1 MAEHHEELTPSEFL
15 IYALGSV
22 FLVLTSGL
30 MSGLTVGLLSLDHMN
45 LQILSH
51 SGDAKQKKYSSGILP
66 ILKNRHH
73 LMVTLLLM
81 NAMAMEALPIF
92 LDKLSDPV
100 IAIAISVTAVLLF
113 GEIIPQAL
121 CVRFGLAIGYYTSW
135 LVRIL
140 MYGTW
145 PISYPIGRFLDY
157 VLGVEHGDHYKRS
170 ELKELV
176 TLHAAANQGPL
187 SIDECN
193 IINGAL
199 DMTIKTVK
207 DCMTPLTNV
216 FMVNQ
221 EDLFDDT
228 MSGNLISD
236 GHSRVPVFKG
246 DRNNIVGL
254 LLVKHLLGV
263 STEKRIPIRQ
273 IGLRPLPGV
282 LSDKPLYDMLNEFQT
297 GKSHMA
303 TVTDNSTGE
312 LVGIITL
319 EDVIEELIQEEI
331 EDETDSM
338 PKEEKVL
345 KTKRTLRQPT
355 PEVGRQVSDLF
366 DAHRLARSQGRK
378 GSSIEVAG
386 LLSQSN
392 DNNV

>member
-1 MAEHHEELTPSEFL
+1 MGLELESHEDLSPTQFVTFAC
-15 IYALGSV
+15 ISV
-22 FLVLTSGL
+22 LLVLTSGM
-30 MSGLTVGLLSLDHMN
+30 MSGLTVGLLSLDQMN

-51 SGDAKQKKYSSGILP
+51 SGDAKQKKYSKGILP

-81 NAMAMEALPIF
+81 NACAMEALPIF
-92 LDKLSDPV
+92 LDKLSDPI

-135 LVRIL
+135 LVRVL
-140 MYGTW
+140 MYLTF
-145 PISYPIGRFLDY
+145 PISYPIGLFLDWA
-157 VLGVEHGDHYKRS
+157 LGVEHGDHYKRS

-176 TLHAAANQGPL
+176 TMHAAVNHGPL
-187 SIDECN
+187 SLDECN
-193 IINGAL
+193 IITGAL
-199 DMTIKTVK
+199 DLTVKTVK
-207 DCMTPLTNV
+207 DCMTPLTNI
-216 FMVNQ
+216 FMVAQ
-221 EDLFDDT
+221 DDLFDEA
-228 MSGNLISD
+228 MSTALIED
-236 GHSRVPVFKG
+236 GHSRVPVYKG

-263 STEKRIPIRQ
+263 SIEKRIPIRQ

-338 PKEEKVL
+338 PMEEKAMKL
-345 KTKRTLRQPT
+345 RRTGQKFPT
-355 PEVGRQVSDLF
+355 PEVGRLV
-366 DAHRLARSQGRK
+366 RSQGRK

-386 LLSQSN
+386 LLAQSA